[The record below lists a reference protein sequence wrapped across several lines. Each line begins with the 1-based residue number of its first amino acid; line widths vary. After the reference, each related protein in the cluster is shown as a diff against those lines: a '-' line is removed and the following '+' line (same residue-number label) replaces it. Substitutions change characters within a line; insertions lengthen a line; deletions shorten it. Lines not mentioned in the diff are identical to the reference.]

1 QPGAP
6 LSPRR
11 PWQGWVQ
18 WAPGGRRGLP
28 GAWARR
34 SPPQSPTPCS
44 RPPSMGAWLCP
55 PSACLGAPGATDR
68 NPQHIGSRGGL
79 AAQAGPGTGEAP
91 RGTRCHEALQTR
103 GGPSLAGAAAAPQ
116 VPPAPPLPPE
126 GVLRGGREAPLSGSV
141 LFTRRLRSPWVPSCL
156 GQPRV
161 LQGRLAWS
169 SPSLWDSP
177 EGPSASGT
185 ARGAGECAL
194 TCPWARRTRCT
205 PVAGLSVP
213 TLSAVGRPAAACRCS
228 ALQEQKGE
236 LRKRLSY
243 TTHKLEK
250 LETEFDSTRHYLEIE
265 LRRAQEELE
274 KVTEKLR
281 RIQSNYMAL
290 QRINQELEDKLYR
303 MVRLHPAPG
312 SGRGGGLAAFPPA
325 FVGAGSQG
333 QHYEE
338 EKRALSHEIVALN
351 SHLLEAKVTIDKLSE
366 DNVSA
371 RPLRPQGPH
380 QPRQPQLESW
390 HGESWTDRRPGPPGR
405 TGAASPGRPAQGPA
419 DPCRQQTAPGRG
431 PGELYRKDCNLAAQL
446 LRCSQTYGRVHKVS
460 ELPSGLQERVS
471 LHMEKHGRSLPSP
484 LCHPAYA
491 DGVPPCVIAKVLEKP
506 DPASLSSRLS
516 DASAR
521 DLAFRDGVEK
531 PGPRPPYKGDLYCS
545 DTALYCPEERPRDR
559 RPSVD
564 APVTDVGFLRAQNS
578 DSTAE
583 DEEEAGAA
591 AFPTGFRHEAFPSY
605 AGSLPTSSSYSSFS
619 ATSEEKEHAQASTLT
634 ASQQAIYLN
643 SRDELFDRKP
653 PAAAYPGSPR
663 FTKATAAAAAPLE
676 AEVAPGFAQTVSPY
690 PAEPFRFP
698 ASPGP
703 QPALMPPNLWSLRAK
718 PGSARLPGEDRRGQ
732 WRPLSVEDIGAYSYP
747 TTPAGRASPC
757 SFSERYY
764 GSGGS
769 PSKKAEGRASPLY
782 ASYQADSFSEAE
794 DLAPGHLAE
803 PCFLR
808 ASGDLSLSPG
818 RSADPRPGYAP
829 SEGDGERLGVPLCGP
844 AGSPEPEPSLHS
856 SRDSLEPS
864 SMEASPEMHPAAR
877 LSPQPAFPRTG
888 GSGGLSRKDSLTK
901 AQLYGTLLN

>member
-1 QPGAP
+1 MESPPGAP
-6 LSPRR
+6 SSTQEVR
-11 PWQGWVQ
+11 
-18 WAPGGRRGLP
+18 
-28 GAWARR
+28 
-34 SPPQSPTPCS
+34 S
-44 RPPSMGAWLCP
+44 RPG
-55 PSACLGAPGATDR
+55 R
-68 NPQHIGSRGGL
+68 SRS
-79 AAQAGPGTGEAP
+79 
-91 RGTRCHEALQTR
+91 
-103 GGPSLAGAAAAPQ
+103 PSLARAHKASAADMEK
-116 VPPAPPLPPE
+116 L
-126 GVLRGGREAPLSGSV
+126 
-141 LFTRRLRSPWVPSCL
+141 
-156 GQPRV
+156 
-161 LQGRLAWS
+161 
-169 SPSLWDSP
+169 
-177 EGPSASGT
+177 
-185 ARGAGECAL
+185 
-194 TCPWARRTRCT
+194 
-205 PVAGLSVP
+205 
-213 TLSAVGRPAAACRCS
+213 S

-303 MVRLHPAPG
+303 M
-312 SGRGGGLAAFPPA
+312 
-325 FVGAGSQG
+325 G

-366 DNVSA
+366 DN
-371 RPLRPQGPH
+371 
-380 QPRQPQLESW
+380 
-390 HGESWTDRRPGPPGR
+390 
-405 TGAASPGRPAQGPA
+405 
-419 DPCRQQTAPGRG
+419 
-431 PGELYRKDCNLAAQL
+431 
-446 LRCSQTYGRVHKVS
+446 
-460 ELPSGLQERVS
+460 LPSDFQERVS
-471 LHMEKHGRSLPSP
+471 LHMEKHGCSLPSP

-491 DGVPPCVIAKVLEKP
+491 DSVPTCVIAKVLEKP

-521 DLAFRDGVEK
+521 DLAFCDGVEK
-531 PGPRPPYKGDLYCS
+531 PGPRPPYKGDIYCS
-545 DTALYCPEERPRDR
+545 DTALYCPEERRRDR

-578 DSTAE
+578 TDSAAE
-583 DEEEAGAA
+583 EEEEAEAA
-591 AFPTGFRHEAFPSY
+591 AFPAGFQHEAFPSY

-653 PAAAYPGSPR
+653 PATTYEGSPR
-663 FTKATAAAAAPLE
+663 FAKATAAVAAPLE
-676 AEVAPGFAQTVSPY
+676 AEVAPGFGRTMSPY
-690 PAEPFRFP
+690 PAETFRFP

-703 QPALMPPNLWSLRAK
+703 QQALMPPNLWSLRAK
-718 PGSARLPGEDRRGQ
+718 PGTARLPGEDMRGQ

-747 TTPAGRASPC
+747 VSAAGRASPC

-764 GSGGS
+764 GGAGGS
-769 PSKKAEGRASPLY
+769 PGKKADGRASPLY
-782 ASYQADSFSEAE
+782 ASYKADSFSEGD
-794 DLAPGHLAE
+794 DLSQGHLAE

-808 ASGDLSLSPG
+808 AGGDLSLSPG
-818 RSADPRPGYAP
+818 RSADPLPGYAP
-829 SEGDGERLGVPLCGP
+829 SEGGDGDRLGVQLCGT
-844 AGSPEPEPSLHS
+844 ASSPEPEQG

-877 LSPQPAFPRTG
+877 LSPQQAFPRTG
-888 GSGGLSRKDSLTK
+888 GSGLSRKDSLTK